1 MQAWGRAFTC
11 RLEREFGCGQ
21 QADSPLG
28 ARQSPSR
35 AALGT
40 TVRVFSAFSGPA
52 CLPYSGE
59 PSHRICRV
67 SRQPL
72 LGGGAHL
79 AASPDAR
86 GLRIFRY
93 SNETPP
99 PLPWRQGRNPS
110 AVEKRKPS
118 LKRATAAVEGPRDAP
133 RTWAPWP
140 TPQVR
145 ARYRF
150 SMSFVLGETWAEE

>member
-11 RLEREFGCGQ
+11 RPKRELGL
-21 QADSPLG
+21 ADAANRQPARSLPEPLT
-28 ARQSPSR
+28 APT

-40 TVRVFSAFSGPA
+40 TVRVFTAFSSPA

-79 AASPDAR
+79 AAAPDAR
-86 GLRIFRY
+86 GLRIFGY
-93 SNETPP
+93 SN
-99 PLPWRQGRNPS
+99 
-110 AVEKRKPS
+110 
-118 LKRATAAVEGPRDAP
+118 
-133 RTWAPWP
+133 
-140 TPQVR
+140 
-145 ARYRF
+145 
-150 SMSFVLGETWAEE
+150 